1 MESRPLVRRTVSMP
15 AATAAVRRSSKHED
29 APEWPAGRAPA
40 PDRDRRRTQRKSYLS
55 HYRGSPPVHRERIR
69 TVIWLERPAQATV
82 TVFRA
87 SKVQ

>member
-15 AATAAVRRSSKHED
+15 AATAAVRRSSKHEA

-69 TVIWLERPAQATV
+69 RLERPAQATV